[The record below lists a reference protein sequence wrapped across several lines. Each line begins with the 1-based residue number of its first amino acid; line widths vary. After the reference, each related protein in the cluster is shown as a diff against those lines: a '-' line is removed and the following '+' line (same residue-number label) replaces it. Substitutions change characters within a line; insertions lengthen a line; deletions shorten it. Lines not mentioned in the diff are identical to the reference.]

1 VRTYTLLEAVPLF
14 LFAAIG
20 FISTC
25 AAINE
30 IWQEYKAKKRRDDGA
45 RLILQFRSSKEP
57 PIPAAGE
64 DDIYCEYLLWNQC
77 DGFHIAS
84 VAEFE
89 DGKFMHFGDFMG
101 SYTWGPNDFQ
111 AWAPL
116 PEVGDFA
123 YRALHREFHVNMNCA
138 PEATH
143 EN

>member
-1 VRTYTLLEAVPLF
+1 VRTYTLLEAVPL
-14 LFAAIG
+14 LAFAAIG
-20 FISTC
+20 FIFTC
-25 AAINE
+25 AVINTYWKE
-30 IWQEYKAKKRRDDGA
+30 RAAKKRRAGT

-57 PIPAAGE
+57 PRPAAGE

-84 VAEFE
+84 LALFD
-89 DGKFMHFGDFMG
+89 DGKFVGFSHFMG
-101 SYTWGPNDFQ
+101 SPTWSPDEFQ

-123 YRALHREFHVNMNCA
+123 YRALDREFHVNMNRA
-138 PEATH
+138 PEAHH